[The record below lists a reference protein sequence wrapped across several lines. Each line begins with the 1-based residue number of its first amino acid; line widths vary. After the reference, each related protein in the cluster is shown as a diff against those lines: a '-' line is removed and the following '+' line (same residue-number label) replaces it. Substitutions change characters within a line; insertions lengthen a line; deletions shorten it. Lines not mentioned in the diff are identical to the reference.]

1 MKLSDRKTRLTF
13 ITNSC
18 ARYRG
23 KDRSIVIE
31 VFPDYAAVRLLGTRT
46 RYEVSWR
53 GVFDVAAEIYARRER
68 ERRKAE
74 RIARKRTR

>member
-1 MKLSDRKTRLTF
+1 MKLCDRKTRLTF

-23 KDRSIVIE
+23 KDRSIVVD
-31 VFPDYAAVRLLGTRT
+31 VFPDYATVRLAGTRT

-68 ERRKAE
+68 ERRQAD
-74 RIARKRTR
+74 RAQRKRRA